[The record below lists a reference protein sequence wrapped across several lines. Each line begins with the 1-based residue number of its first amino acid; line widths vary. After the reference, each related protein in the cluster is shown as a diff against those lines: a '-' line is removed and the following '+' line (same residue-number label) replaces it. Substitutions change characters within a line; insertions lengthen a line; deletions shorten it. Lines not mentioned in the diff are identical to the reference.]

1 MYILRGLIGPARQF
15 SIGKLYN
22 PVLYWLLVGAVLPVP
37 FWFLSRRYPN
47 SWLKYVNIP
56 VLLTGAE
63 FLPPATG
70 INFTSWIAFA
80 AVFQYWM
87 RRNRFR
93 WWSKFSFVLSAGLD
107 SGTVLSGL
115 VMFFA
120 LQLPKDGTL
129 AIDWWG
135 NNVFT
140 NTADWNG
147 AILLPVPEGGFGLE
161 TW

>member
-80 AVFQYWM
+80 AVFRTLSMLPRTFVSLTNLIDVPEYWM

-129 AIDWWG
+129 GA
-135 NNVFT
+135 FT
-140 NTADWNG
+140 SSIHA
-147 AILLPVPEGGFGLE
+147 ALS
-161 TW
+161 